1 MPYGIRKTRKGCYSV
16 YNKKTSRIFSKCTSK
31 KMPINNLNYYVQ
43 SCSIL
48 ISKSIQNL
56 EEDEPFVREK
66 YKFIYTYRQQ

>member
-1 MPYGIRKTRKGCYSV
+1 MEFVRHVKDVILCITKKQVV
-16 YNKKTSRIFSKCTSK
+16 YFQNVQAK